1 MENLEPL
8 ESIHPGEKLFGVD
21 LEKEMKKSFL
31 EYSMSVIVSRALPD
45 VRDGLKPVHRRI
57 IYTMNDAGNTSDKPY
72 RKSAYT
78 VGEVLGKYHPHGDSS
93 VYDAMVRLAQD
104 FSLRYPMID
113 GHGNFGSI
121 DGDPPAAY
129 RYTEARLSKMAGE
142 MLSDIGKDTVDFTT
156 NYDDKLKEP
165 TVLPSRFPN
174 LLVNGSTG
182 IAVGMATNIPPHNLG
197 EIIDAINV
205 LIDNPDAGIEEIMNC
220 VKGPDFPTGGIIM
233 GHSGIR
239 SAYYTGRGK
248 IILRGRAEIVEE
260 KTHTRIVIT
269 EIPYMVNKTRLLES
283 FGALIRDKRI
293 EGVSTLRD
301 ESDRKGMK
309 IVLELKREANAN
321 VVLNKLY
328 SYTQL
333 QDTVGVIMLAL
344 VDGQPK
350 VLPLRDM
357 LTNYLDFQCDVIE
370 RRTRYDLKKAKD
382 RAHLLQGFMLA
393 IDNIDEVISILRS
406 SKTVQEGKERLME
419 RFKEADL
426 STLLKRAMDEQYQDI
441 QFEHTIGLSEPQA
454 DAIVQMR
461 LGQLTGLEREKVESE
476 LAEIMGKIKEYM
488 DILSDRAKT
497 YEIIREELAVIRK
510 KYGDERRTSIEQ
522 VSGEVDIEDLIPVE
536 ESVITFTHLGYAKRQ
551 AAEVYNLQKRGGRGV
566 SGMKQREEDFV
577 EDIFIA
583 SSHDNILFI
592 TNLGNMFKLK
602 CYEIPEGS
610 KQSRGTNIV
619 NLLQLAENEH
629 VAAMIKTSDFS
640 ENKYFICIT
649 KQGLIKKSC
658 LALFKNI
665 RKKGLR
671 CMNFKNEGDEI
682 AAAFLTEGDSSVI
695 VATHNGMAIRF
706 NEMPT
711 KRDDGTE
718 SGGIRAQG
726 RTAGGVRAIKLRDG
740 DYVVGAAKVYDENM
754 TILTVTDKGMGRRT
768 AAADYSIK
776 NRGGYGQRN
785 YKADDEKGYVCG
797 IRSLGTDDDVILIST
812 DGVIIRIRANDLRSM
827 SKYARGVRVMRLSE
841 DARVVTFSR
850 TEHDETEETEAIEQ
864 LSEEELKAQELE
876 AAAEADNDNDNE
888 AADPN
893 EVDEADEA
901 DESDDADNLENEES
915 EE

>member
-1 MENLEPL
+1 MENLEAL

-21 LEKEMKKSFL
+21 LEKEMRKSFL

-78 VGEVLGKYHPHGDSS
+78 VGEVLGKYHPHGDAS

-104 FSLRYPMID
+104 FSLRYPMVD

-165 TVLPSRFPN
+165 CVLPSRFPN

-205 LIDNPDAGIEEIMNC
+205 LIDNPDAGIDEIMDC

-233 GHSGIR
+233 GYSGIR

-283 FGALIRDKRI
+283 IGALMRDKRI
-293 EGVSTLRD
+293 EGISTLRD

-309 IVLELKREANAN
+309 IVVELKREANAN

-350 VLPLRDM
+350 ILTLRDM
-357 LTNYLDFQCDVIE
+357 LVYYLDFQRDVIE
-370 RRTRYDLKKAKD
+370 RRTRFDLKKAKD

-393 IDNIDEVISILRS
+393 IDNIDEVIAILRS

-426 STLLKRAMDEQYQDI
+426 SSLLKRAMDEQYQDI

-461 LGQLTGLEREKVESE
+461 LGQLTGLEREKIESE
-476 LAEIMGKIKEYM
+476 LAELMEKIREYM
-488 DILSDRAKT
+488 EILSDRSKA
-497 YEIIREELAVIRK
+497 YGIIRDELAVIRK

-566 SGMKQREEDFV
+566 SGMKQRDEDFV

-640 ENKYFICIT
+640 DNKFFICVT
-649 KQGLIKKSC
+649 KQGIVKRTPLSM
-658 LALFKNI
+658 FKNI

-671 CMNFKNEGDEI
+671 CITFKSDDDEI
-682 AAAFLTEGDSSVI
+682 AAAHLSEGDSTV
-695 VATHNGMAIRF
+695 VLATHDGMSIRF
-706 NEMPT
+706 NETDVRSM
-711 KRDDGTE
+711 
-718 SGGIRAQG
+718 G
-726 RTAGGVRAIKLRDG
+726 RTAAGVRAIKLREG

-754 TILTVTDKGMGRRT
+754 TLLTVTDRGMGRRT
-768 AAADYSIK
+768 PAGSYTIRR
-776 NRGGYGQRN
+776 RGGLGLKNYGENR
-785 YKADDEKGYVCG
+785 AR
-797 IRSLGTDDDVILIST
+797 RSSNAAFG
-812 DGVIIRIRANDLRSM
+812 GR
-827 SKYARGVRVMRLSE
+827 E
-841 DARVVTFSR
+841 SR
-850 TEHDETEETEAIEQ
+850 YIQQNGA
-864 LSEEELKAQELE
+864 
-876 AAAEADNDNDNE
+876 
-888 AADPN
+888 
-893 EVDEADEA
+893 
-901 DESDDADNLENEES
+901 
-915 EE
+915 